1 MANPRTQ
8 QRTKNARE
16 RTKQEKGQESG
27 GGRPPK
33 KESFQEERSA
43 RILPLVAKSQA
54 QKKALAAFMEQQ
66 LVVLSG
72 SAGTGKTELMAWY
85 ASKLWLEG
93 TKDNIIICRPHQS
106 LGNDYGA
113 VTGND
118 TQKLLPF
125 CMSML
130 MKFKKYLGVDILQAN
145 FRYEVQESLFQEAS
159 GIQIVPIEK
168 IQGLSFG
175 PKTIIL
181 ADELQNAYPAQIKAL
196 VTRAEEGCQLICA
209 GDITQ
214 SALKE
219 ADNGLRKLE
228 EALAKHPHPDAVVV
242 KFTPADN
249 CRSGIAGHLASIFE
263 SQGAW

>member
-1 MANPRTQ
+1 MGTKRTRYAVQ
-8 QRTKNARE
+8 QE
-16 RTKQEKGQESG
+16 RQVKKQER
-27 GGRPPK
+27 GGRPEK
-33 KESFQEERSA
+33 KETFQAEREA
-43 RILPLVAKSQA
+43 RIIPLTAKNA
-54 QKKALAAFMEQQ
+54 PQKAALAAFEEKQ
-66 LVVLSG
+66 LIILSG

-93 TKDNIIICRPHQS
+93 KKNNIIICRPHQS

-130 MKFKKYLGVDILQAN
+130 MKFKKYLGVGILQNN
-145 FRYEVQESLFQEAS
+145 FRYEVQEGLFQEAS

-168 IQGLSFG
+168 IQGLSFDSN
-175 PKTIIL
+175 TIIL

-196 VTRAEEGCQLICA
+196 VTRAEEGCQLLCA
-209 GDITQ
+209 GDVTQ
-214 SALKE
+214 SALRE
-219 ADNGLRKLE
+219 ADNGLRKLL
-228 EALAKHPHPDAVVV
+228 EALEQHPHADAAVI
-242 KFTPADN
+242 KFGPEHN
-249 CRSGIAGHLASIFE
+249 CRSGISGHLAEIFE